1 MTTQRM
7 LTLTMEIGREML
19 VSGAEVARVED
30 TITRICSAYGCS
42 EINVFTITSSIVV
55 TVRGADGE
63 ILTQTRRVSGYSTDL
78 DRLDQLNGLS
88 RRICAQTPDEQE
100 VASSL
105 QRILARPNYSLGVR
119 CLASA
124 GSAAA
129 FTAFFGGGIWDMAV
143 SALLGVV
150 LRLCMAG
157 LERVK
162 SNTMF
167 SNYITAFVV
176 GLLAILSVRAGL
188 GQDYEKIIIGNIML
202 LISGAAFFNSL
213 RDIIAGDM
221 MAGILRLCEAVVLA
235 VFLAAGVATAI
246 LLTGVMGL

>member
-63 ILTQTRRVSGYSTDL
+63 MMTQTRRVSGYSTDL

-129 FTAFFGGGIWDMAV
+129 FTVFFGGGVWDMAV

-150 LRLCMAG
+150 LRLCMTG

-167 SNYITAFVV
+167 SNYI
-176 GLLAILSVRAGL
+176 SM
-188 GQDYEKIIIGNIML
+188 NIFR
-202 LISGAAFFNSL
+202 INF
-213 RDIIAGDM
+213 
-221 MAGILRLCEAVVLA
+221 
-235 VFLAAGVATAI
+235 
-246 LLTGVMGL
+246 